1 MDPQDST
8 ALQDNMA
15 ALSADDVEAAVN
27 DILMTLE
34 IPAFHPDGAASGE
47 APVSAA
53 VILHGSTSISLVVE
67 AQRHMAGSLA
77 AAFFGLDNPATAN
90 DADLADAMGELAN
103 IFGGSIKPLLAGTWV
118 ISIPDRAAPRIPTSA
133 GTIRVEVFA
142 GSGTVTVALA
152 PHEPGHIEPGA
163 D

>member
-1 MDPQDST
+1 MNPQDST
-8 ALQDNMA
+8 ALQDDMA
-15 ALSADDVEAAVN
+15 ALSAEDVEAAVN

-34 IPAFHPDGAASGE
+34 IPAFHPESAASGE

-53 VILHGSTSISLVVE
+53 VILHGTTSISLVVE

-77 AAFFGLDNPATAN
+77 AAFFGLDDPATAN

-103 IFGGSIKPLLAGTWV
+103 IFGGSIKPLLPGTWT
-118 ISIPDRAAPRIPTSA
+118 IGIPDRDAPSIPSSE

-152 PHEPGHIEPGA
+152 PHAPEQTEPGG